1 MRLHVRLRG
10 RSWRAGSSSRLETTF
25 LKLPLPHG
33 CHLASYLDPEAP
45 LMSAD
50 TIPSKPALPP
60 LNSPENIQ
68 ERVMMDG
75 VAVSA
80 NVSPLNVLSNSVG
93 RYVIKFVLWGLFS
106 PFSRLRIAARNTMIR
121 DEVQNP
127 SRYGLFVTTLI
138 PVES

>member
-1 MRLHVRLRG
+1 
-10 RSWRAGSSSRLETTF
+10 
-25 LKLPLPHG
+25 
-33 CHLASYLDPEAP
+33 
-45 LMSAD
+45 MSAD

-75 VAVSA
+75 VAVWA

-138 PVES
+138 PVESGSVAVQTISKRGHSPLHQQKV